1 MRSDI
6 VLSRLG
12 HTWLIDLDG
21 CVFSHNGHL
30 RGEDQL
36 LPGVAEFWTSIPTND
51 TIILLTSRTEE
62 HAEQTERSL
71 ERYALRYDR
80 VVYGLPYG
88 ERIVI
93 NDAKPSG
100 LVTASAIVLDRDRG
114 MVDLNIRIDDEL

>member
-1 MRSDI
+1 MRNDI

-36 LPGVAEFWTSIPTND
+36 LPGVTEFWTSIPTND

-71 ERYALRYDR
+71 ERYALRYDKII
-80 VVYGLPYG
+80 YGLPFG

-93 NDAKPSG
+93 NDRKPTG
-100 LVTASAIVLDRDRG
+100 LPTAIAYNLNRDHG
-114 MVDLNIRIDDEL
+114 LSQLRILIDQAL